1 MWIVLGGG
9 FAASLAVVRLFG
21 TMPLGIPDG
30 ATSPDK
36 QEKAESPSSAPAAP
50 TAGDDEV
57 IARPYVLEVVT
68 QPAGGRVSANGQSVV
83 APGELRFDR
92 FQPPLLVTATLAGY
106 PNATASV
113 WPSHFTQKD
122 DRYAGHLE
130 LRFEGAPAA
139 KPAQAATAESPAQQ
153 VAAHDSGKSHES
165 SRSSR
170 SARGSDKT
178 PSRVPSRVPPR
189 VPEGPPPPSEPPAP
203 VVSVTP
209 AEPSPAPEP
218 EPEPA
223 PERAPQQAPL
233 AQALDCLARGDNR
246 CVIRALEDKAS
257 SAREME
263 LLIETYR
270 AVGSTPRAERQ
281 MQRYLQ
287 RYPSGQRADEY
298 RQVLEHRASTP
309 TPAPEP

>member
-1 MWIVLGGG
+1 
-9 FAASLAVVRLFG
+9 
-21 TMPLGIPDG
+21 
-30 ATSPDK
+30 
-36 QEKAESPSSAPAAP
+36 
-50 TAGDDEV
+50 
-57 IARPYVLEVVT
+57 
-68 QPAGGRVSANGQSVV
+68 VV

-106 PNATASV
+106 PNATASI
-113 WPSHFTQKD
+113 WPSHFAQKD

-139 KPAQAATAESPAQQ
+139 KPAQAATAENAAQQ
-153 VAAHDSGKSHES
+153 AASRDSGKSHDS
-165 SRSSR
+165 SHGSK

-178 PSRVPSRVPPR
+178 PSRVPPR
-189 VPEGPPPPSEPPAP
+189 VPEGPPPPPSEPPPP

-209 AEPSPAPEP
+209 AEPSPEP

-223 PERAPQQAPL
+223 AERALQQAPL

-287 RYPSGQRADEY
+287 RYPTGQRADEY